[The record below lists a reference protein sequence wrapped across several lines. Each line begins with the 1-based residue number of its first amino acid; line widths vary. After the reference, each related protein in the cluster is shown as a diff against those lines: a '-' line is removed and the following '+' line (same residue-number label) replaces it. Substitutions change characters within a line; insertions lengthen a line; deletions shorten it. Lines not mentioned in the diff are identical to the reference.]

1 MAHSRLYIQLMNSRR
16 WRELR
21 TAKLANNPLCERC
34 KAEGYVSAAQC
45 VHHIVEVESGRTDDE
60 CRDLC
65 FRWTNLQSL
74 CYQCHAEIHKRNG
87 KGTKQNHK
95 QREDERLSQWLA
107 RHRGSEGEEKNPPA
121 PI

>member
-1 MAHSRLYIQLMNSRR
+1 MRA
-16 WRELR
+16 
-21 TAKLANNPLCERC
+21 AKLANNPLCERC

-74 CYQCHAEIHKRNG
+74 CYQCHAEIHREAHSH
-87 KGTKQNHK
+87 TKAAHRD
-95 QREDERLSQWLA
+95 REQERFIQWMA